1 MFSVIDKM
9 LYIALAIHSFN
20 LPILHFCGGELTLGS
35 KDDFYR
41 HCITKLSDYH
51 IVTTS
56 EHKRRVI
63 QMGEVPSNVF
73 NVGSLVQLK
82 KIKNI
87 RKQKKEIIEKN

>member
-1 MFSVIDKM
+1 MWRTNIG
-9 LYIALAIHSFN
+9 I
-20 LPILHFCGGELTLGS
+20 

-56 EHKRRVI
+56 EHKKRVI

-73 NVGSLVQLK
+73 DVGSLTT
-82 KIKNI
+82 
-87 RKQKKEIIEKN
+87 EK